1 MNEMVRELPIVVERP
16 RTRLQRLGDWM
27 REHRGAIQAVQ
38 WLVVGFY
45 LVLLIWPALLPLPR
59 AYAHFYENL
68 VLFAQFLFWGLWWPF
83 VMLSM
88 LLLGRVWCGVFCPE
102 GALSEWASRHG
113 RGGAIPRWMRWGG
126 WPFTAF
132 VLTTIYGQLI
142 SVYEY
147 PKAALLI
154 LGGSTVAAILVGYL
168 YGRGKRV
175 WCRHL
180 CPANGVFSLLS
191 RLAPVHFRVDAEAW
205 RRASHRTPAVDC
217 APLVNI
223 RDMRGNSACHMCGR
237 CSGHRDAITLSARA
251 PNQEI
256 VSLRDRDASPW
267 DAMLLI
273 FGLLGV
279 ATGAFQWSASP
290 WFVRIKQGVAEW
302 LIERDVYW
310 PLGSDAPWWLLTH
323 YPETNDV
330 FTWLDGVLILF
341 YIGATALLIGGSLLL
356 ALRLAGWLQG
366 QRAMPWRLAYGLTP
380 LAGISVFLGL
390 SALTVS
396 LLKAERLDLS
406 WVPGLRAAL
415 LVAAVLWSG
424 WLLWRLLASGGG
436 KAVDLKRRGMAW
448 SCLMLA
454 SVPVLWSWVAMFY
467 LW

>member
-1 MNEMVRELPIVVERP
+1 MNELVRDIPVVIEER

-27 REHRGAIQAVQ
+27 RDHRGAIQAVQ
-38 WLVVGFY
+38 WLVVVFY
-45 LVLLIWPALLPLPR
+45 LLLLVWPALLPLPR
-59 AYAHFYENL
+59 EYAHFYENL

-102 GALSEWASRHG
+102 GSLSEWASRHG

-154 LGGSTVAAILVGYL
+154 LGGSTVVAMLVGFL
-168 YGRGKRV
+168 YGRGTRV

-191 RLAPVHFRVDAEAW
+191 RLAPVHFRVDSEAW
-205 RRASHRTPAVDC
+205 RQASPRTPAVDC

-223 RDMRGNSACHMCGR
+223 RGMRGNSACHMCGR
-237 CSGHRDAITLSARA
+237 CSGHRDAVTLSARA

-256 VSLRDRDASPW
+256 VSLRDSDASPW
-267 DAMLLI
+267 DAMLLL

-290 WFVRIKQGVAEW
+290 WFVQLKQGLAEW
-302 LIERDVYW
+302 LIERDIYW
-310 PLGSDAPWWLLTH
+310 PLGNDAPWWLLTH

-330 FTWLDGVLILF
+330 FTWLDGALILF
-341 YIGATALLIGGSLLL
+341 YIAATTLVIGGSLLL
-356 ALRLAGWLQG
+356 ALRLAGWLLG

-390 SALTVS
+390 SALTIS
-396 LLKAERLDLS
+396 LLKAERLNLF

-424 WLLWRLLASGGG
+424 WLLWRLLATAGD
-436 KAVDLKRRGMAW
+436 KAVDLKRRGLAW

-454 SVPVLWSWVAMFY
+454 TVPVLWSWVVMFY